1 MKKNMGLLDTTIRI
15 VLAVIIG
22 VLYFTATITGTLAI
36 VALVI
41 AIIFV
46 TTSFMGFCPLYAL
59 LGINTLKK

>member
-15 VLAVIIG
+15 VLAIIIG

-36 VALVI
+36 VALAI

-46 TTSFMGFCPLYAL
+46 ITSFIGFCPLYAL